1 MLVTITRLHSMIVL
15 LLGAG
20 NEERGPQQIILPDQP
35 KLGCYG
41 PDEVMQNI
49 NIHRVN
55 VRESLLMLNAAAP
68 KKLPINS

>member
-1 MLVTITRLHSMIVL
+1 MLVTITCPHSMIIV

-20 NEERGPQQIILPDQP
+20 NGARGPQQIILPDQP

-49 NIHRVN
+49 NTHRLN
-55 VRESLLMLNAAAP
+55 VRESLLMLYATAP
-68 KKLPINS
+68 